1 MNNDKLAK
9 LAVNKSLLKEYSN
22 SSNERIVYMN
32 DGTEFQIQIFNPYT
46 YTIGISISFNG
57 NQMPHMLVL
66 KPGQRIWL
74 ERYLNESR
82 KFMFETY
89 EVNNSKSAQK
99 AIAKNGEVELK
110 FYKEK
115 EQQVFIKPFINPCDP
130 IYVNGYGSGLNTNL
144 TQLQSNLSCYNTSS
158 VTASY
163 DSCTTTSQNLHHI
176 HTKLYDNSIETGRVE
191 KGGYSNQE
199 LKNVYNE
206 FEYFPFKTECIKI
219 MPESTKQINPNDL
232 QKRYCFNCGRKLNQK
247 FKFCPY
253 CGTKLD
259 LH

>member
-1 MNNDKLAK
+1 MNNKLAK

-32 DGTEFQIQIFNPYT
+32 NGTEFQIQIFNPYT

-57 NQMPHMLVL
+57 NQMPNMLVL

-82 KFMFETY
+82 KFLFETY

-110 FYKEK
+110 FFEEK
-115 EQQVFIKPFINPCDP
+115 KQQTFVNITAQCDP
-130 IYVNGYGSGLNTNL
+130 VYLFGSE
-144 TQLQSNLSCYNTSS
+144 YNS
-158 VTASY
+158 VTSANY
-163 DSCTTTSQNLHHI
+163 TTNYTSLNALSTAESSLDLKI
-176 HTKLYDNSIETGRVE
+176 GTNSKANFGKSRSIETGRVE

-199 LKNVYNE
+199 FKNVYNE
-206 FEYFPFKTECIKI
+206 FEYFPFKIESIKI
-219 MPESTKQINPNDL
+219 MPESAKQINPNDL

-253 CGTKLD
+253 CGTKLN
-259 LH
+259 